1 MDEEPGGAIALLL
14 SIASRF
20 LQLIATAL
28 VNFARPI
35 AIICLAV
42 TELAAVKDTNLY
54 HVYHLVSSKKAR
66 LNRDG
71 LICHAKTFSLQ
82 GHDAWFLLPNNQ
94 AVSIRGK
101 NYRD

>member
-42 TELAAVKDTNLY
+42 TELAAVKDNGFDHGY
-54 HVYHLVSSKKAR
+54 Y
-66 LNRDG
+66 
-71 LICHAKTFSLQ
+71 
-82 GHDAWFLLPNNQ
+82 LL
-94 AVSIRGK
+94 
-101 NYRD
+101 

>member
-28 VNFARPI
+28 AKFARLI

-42 TELAAVKDTNLY
+42 TELAAFKDADLN
-54 HVYHLVSSKKAR
+54 HVYHLVSLKKAR
-66 LNRDG
+66 LRRDG
-71 LICHAKTFSLQ
+71 LSEWI
-82 GHDAWFLLPNNQ
+82 
-94 AVSIRGK
+94 AVRMATGCS
-101 NYRD
+101 